1 MEGADESTELR
12 LPSIMEFY
20 GSLSNWIGLI
30 VIVKN
35 VSKIV
40 SHVLHKFL
48 GLSLTQTA
56 CALGT

>member
-12 LPSIMEFY
+12 RPPIMEFY
-20 GSLSNWIGLI
+20 GSFNNWIGPI

-56 CALGT
+56 CA